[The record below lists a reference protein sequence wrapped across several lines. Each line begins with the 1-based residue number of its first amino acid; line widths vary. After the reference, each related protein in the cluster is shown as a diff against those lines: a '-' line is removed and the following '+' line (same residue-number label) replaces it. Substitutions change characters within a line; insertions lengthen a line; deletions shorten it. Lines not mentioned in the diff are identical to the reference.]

1 MDMRFRRRCRAKV
14 ALTGEDCRQA
24 PLREKDYCF
33 WHDPENAEA
42 AQEARRLGQQRA
54 KREGSVAAAMQVD
67 GLASVPD
74 LRRILEIVLF
84 DTLALQNGVPATACS
99 SRSSRR
105 GHRSSR
111 MASSSSGWTR
121 RRACSGTAQKKPGGT
136 R

>member
-1 MDMRFRRRCRAKV
+1 MDVRFRRRCRAKV

-84 DTLALQNGVPATACS
+84 DTLALQNGVPRNRLLVSLVQAGATLLKDGEFEQRLEAIES
-99 SRSSRR
+99 VLGDRL
-105 GHRSSR
+105 
-111 MASSSSGWTR
+111 
-121 RRACSGTAQKKPGGT
+121 KKPGGT